1 MLLLPPHWYWDIMD
15 ILGYVAAIFIGIV
28 LGLIGSGGSIL
39 TIPVLVYL
47 FQIDVVL
54 ATSYALFIVGITS
67 VVGAYSYFKKELV
80 DFKLVLFFGMPSI
93 AAVFLS
99 RRFILPA
106 IPQHILQIEDFFI
119 VKNNFILLIFAVL
132 MLFSALSMVRRNNID
147 LQKTGAATNSGYLL
161 FVLEGLAI
169 GTITGVLGAGGGFL
183 IIPVLVHV
191 LKLPMKK
198 AVGTALV
205 IVSINTLFGF
215 LFSLPI
221 KNLDLSLMLS
231 ISGIAIVGILIGSR
245 LSNRIEGEKLKPIF
259 GWFVLIMGI
268 YILVKE
274 IFLK

>member
-1 MLLLPPHWYWDIMD
+1 MFLLPPNRYSVIMD
-15 ILGYVAAIFIGIV
+15 ILGYIAAIFIGIV

-47 FQIDVVL
+47 FQLDVVL
-54 ATSYALFIVGITS
+54 ATSYALFIVGTTS

-99 RRFILPA
+99 RSFVLPA
-106 IPQHILQIEDFFI
+106 IPQHILQIGDFFI

-132 MLFSALSMVRRNNID
+132 MLFSALSMMRKNKID
-147 LQKTGAATNSGYLL
+147 LKKNGAATNSGYFL

-205 IVSINTLFGF
+205 IVCINTLFGF

-231 ISGIAIVGILIGSR
+231 VSGIAIVGILIGSH
-245 LSNRIEGEKLKPIF
+245 LSNRIKGEKLKPIF